1 MTTRSSHAHIHVLP
15 LHLSPPPPPTH
26 THTYTLY
33 TEISFRV
40 QLLAQ
45 DQELGELRSAVS
57 SLKAQKSSRDKAVKE
72 MQQFKDII
80 TSQDEQVRRR

>member
-1 MTTRSSHAHIHVLP
+1 MHTYMYFPYT
-15 LHLSPPPPPTH
+15 SPPPTTTTPYTH
-26 THTYTLY
+26 THTLY

-80 TSQDEQVRRR
+80 TSQDEQVRKK